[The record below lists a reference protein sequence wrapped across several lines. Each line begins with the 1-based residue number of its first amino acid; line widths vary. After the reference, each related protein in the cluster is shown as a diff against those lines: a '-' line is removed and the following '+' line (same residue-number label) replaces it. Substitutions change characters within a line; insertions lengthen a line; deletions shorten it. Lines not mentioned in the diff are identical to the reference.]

1 MGRRNKEQIE
11 QAFKELAEADAAAG
25 IDTPELAGAPAKAV
39 NKDVTKQVADLVA
52 AAEKEMTARV
62 KKDKELRAALE
73 QNQAQI
79 VYWQGRADS
88 LRQLLQDE
96 AT

>member
-11 QAFKELAEADAAAG
+11 QAFKELAEADAAAD